1 MSLNFDY
8 STLKNVPKD
17 KSGKS
22 IKIFNYQ
29 NRPTFPG
36 KKCTGETR
44 TKSEFAAAC
53 DIHNI
58 MKKYA
63 ITGDLSEELKDK
75 GYFADV
81 SQVGDYQDA
90 LNTVIESKE
99 AFMTLEA
106 SIRARFQ
113 NDPQK
118 LHAFLGDENN
128 RDEAIKLG
136 IIPSP
141 PKADPPPVPKEP
153 SQPSTVLPVEPAKD
167 DLPSKKG
174 GS

>member
-36 KKCTGETR
+36 KICTGETR

-99 AFMTLEA
+99 AFMTLKS
-106 SIRARFQ
+106 SIRTRFN
-113 NDPQK
+113 NDPAQ
-118 LHAFLGDENN
+118 LHEFMADENN
-128 RDEAIKLG
+128 TAEAIELG
-136 IIPSP
+136 IIDAPPPNIRPPVETPPVVPTEASDE
-141 PKADPPPVPKEP
+141 PKA
-153 SQPSTVLPVEPAKD
+153 
-167 DLPSKKG
+167 
-174 GS
+174 